1 DFQGGR
7 RGALQYDLASLLYD
21 AKTRLP
27 KALRDELAAYY
38 LRLLQEN
45 ISIDE
50 QDFKAY
56 YQAYTLCRLMQ
67 ALGAFGFRGLVEKKE
82 GFAESI
88 PPALAMIREILD
100 EWSLSIELPELKAV
114 FQRMQAV
121 QI

>member
-1 DFQGGR
+1 
-7 RGALQYDLASLLYD
+7 
-21 AKTRLP
+21 
-27 KALRDELAAYY
+27 
-38 LRLLQEN
+38 
-45 ISIDE
+45 
-50 QDFKAY
+50 
-56 YQAYTLCRLMQ
+56 MQ

-100 EWSLSIELPELKAV
+100 EWSLPIELPELKAV